1 MRQFFFILVFLFSAI
16 AAKAADGQGTVYAVN
31 YPLQYFA
38 DRIAGDDLAVVFPV
52 PADVDPAYWEP
63 TVEDLVAFQGADLVL
78 LNGAGYASWLKEAS
92 LPRSRLIDT
101 SKTYKDRLI
110 ASEESAVHS
119 HGPEG
124 EHSHAGKIAFTT
136 WLDMSLAREQAL
148 AVKNAFVRR
157 WPDLKNGFEA
167 RHQELDA
174 DLKALE
180 DKLSEAF
187 TPLKGKAVF
196 ASHPVYQY
204 LARAHGL
211 ETTSFHWE
219 PDVTPSEADWAEFN
233 QKLAQ
238 TPVKVMIWEAE
249 PTAETRQHLT
259 SKGLK
264 ILIVPPLFQTPE
276 TGNFVSELSAVAD
289 RL

>member
-1 MRQFFFILVFLFSAI
+1 MRQFFLFLVFLFSAI
-16 AAKAADGQGTVYAVN
+16 AAKAADRQGTVYAVN

-38 DRIAGDDLAVVFPV
+38 DLIAGDDLAVVFPV

-63 TVEDLVAFQGADLVL
+63 TVEDLVAFQSADLVL

-124 EHSHAGKIAFTT
+124 EHSHGGKFSFTT
-136 WLDMSLAREQAL
+136 WLDMSLAREQANSIK
-148 AVKNAFVRR
+148 AAFIRR
-157 WPDLKNGFEA
+157 WPELKDGFEV

-174 DLKALE
+174 NLKALKG
-180 DKLSEAF
+180 KLAEAF
-187 TPLKGKAVF
+187 TPLRGKPVF
-196 ASHPVYQY
+196 TSHPVYQY
-204 LARAHGL
+204 LARAHEL

-219 PDVTPSEADWAEFN
+219 PDVTPSETDWAEFD

-249 PTAETRQHLT
+249 PTEETRQRLT

-264 ILIVPPLFQTPE
+264 ILIIPPLFQTPKN
-276 TGNFVSELSAVAD
+276 GDFVSELSAVAD
-289 RL
+289 KF